1 MDRNEAASVI
11 QRFLTC
17 RDICRDDCCG
27 HCETCRYNTE
37 YDEKTEALQLAIK
50 ALEQAPKWIPVSE
63 RLPETE
69 EAYTDCIG
77 FENGDLS
84 KPISPLTCYESGP
97 VLAYGIL
104 DEGSEGRQIFVA
116 TYDEWKHHET
126 GKIETGWKD
135 NVCGDDCKVFAWM
148 PLPEPWKGE

>member
-1 MDRNEAASVI
+1 MNRNEAIDILRVI
-11 QRFLTC
+11 APPRTSKKAFYDFMEA
-17 RDICRDDCCG
+17 RDM
-27 HCETCRYNTE
+27 
-37 YDEKTEALQLAIK
+37 AIA
-50 ALEQAPKWIPVSE
+50 ALEGKDTNVLAKWIPVSE

-69 EAYTDCIG
+69 EAYTDCMG
-77 FENGDLS
+77 FEDGDLS
-84 KPISPLTCYESGP
+84 KPISPLTCYESDL

-104 DEGSEGRQIFVA
+104 DECSEGRQIFVA

-148 PLPEPWKGE
+148 PLPEPWEGEQHDSVD